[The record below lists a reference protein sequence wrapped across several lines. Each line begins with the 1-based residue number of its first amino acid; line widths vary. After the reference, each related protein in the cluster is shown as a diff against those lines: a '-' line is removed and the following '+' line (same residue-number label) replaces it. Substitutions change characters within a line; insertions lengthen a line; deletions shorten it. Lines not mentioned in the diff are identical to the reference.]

1 MTIYLVPMDEPS
13 YRATLA
19 KPVDLSSW
27 KDRPEDFPITARVWG
42 VRTDPKQGS
51 WERNQRTW
59 EQMEPGE
66 PLLFYLNGTGEFVA
80 RGQIGEMYETEYI
93 RDEFWQGGPAV
104 SIYTVEDYDN
114 SVSIKLDDVKS
125 ILGYDDG
132 FILRGTHRVSDD
144 RPVDQLLRRV
154 N

>member
-1 MTIYLVPMDEPS
+1 
-13 YRATLA
+13 
-19 KPVDLSSW
+19 
-27 KDRPEDFPITARVWG
+27 
-42 VRTDPKQGS
+42 
-51 WERNQRTW
+51 
-59 EQMEPGE
+59 MEPGE
-66 PLLFYLNGTGEFVA
+66 PLLFYLNGTGEFVS
-80 RGQIGEMYETEYI
+80 RGQVGEMHETEYI

-114 SVSIKLDDVKS
+114 SVSIRLDDVKS

-154 N
+154 D